1 MARKHRRT
9 SKRGP
14 PRVPQRKSYRVGRA
28 PTGLGLFATA
38 PIRKG
43 AFIVAYHGRRI
54 THAEAARKEAR
65 GARYMFELNSRWTI
79 DGSSRRNA
87 ARYANHA
94 CRPNAESA
102 LSKGK
107 LVLRAIKTIEAGE
120 EITFDYG
127 QEYFDLFIKPTGCRC
142 AHCRTRSLERR
153 KASRRQT
160 S

>member
-14 PRVPQRKSYRVGRA
+14 PRTPERKSYRVGRA

-43 AFIVAYHGRRI
+43 AFIVAYRGRRI
-54 THAEAARKEAR
+54 THAQAARKEAR

-79 DGSSRRNA
+79 DGSSRRNV
-87 ARYANHA
+87 ARYTNHA

-102 LSKGK
+102 LSKGR
-107 LVLRAIKTIEAGE
+107 LILRAIKAIQAGE
-120 EITFDYG
+120 EITHDYG
-127 QEYFDLFIKPTGCRC
+127 EEYFGLFIKPAGCQC
-142 AHCRTRSLERR
+142 THCRARRHKRR
-153 KASRRQT
+153 KT